1 MLSNVFLHRR
11 QQDDAFGGSPTAT
24 ATPSST
30 SASPAATTSNPA
42 TNGPTSSPL
51 LFFVALGFGVVFTN
65 LWIIVGVKY
74 CFRYNA
80 RNRAA
85 RLAAEGLGN
94 EADVRMQDMPRPRRR
109 REKKLMSMEDVNTRF
124 PLIKYKT
131 WMASR
136 AEKGLPTAGGITVP
150 SSRPTTAKD
159 DAGRKSENMATS
171 GVAMS
176 EKRDTMER
184 GNTANDTKPV
194 NDEKASL
201 SPHLDDTPLQ
211 QVQTSASTDDPHHQ
225 SAKNE
230 DDEDDEDHIHTAV
243 APELL
248 SSPGD
253 VCAICID
260 VLEDDDDI
268 RGLTCGH
275 AFHAAC
281 LDPWLTSR
289 RACCPLCK
297 ADYHVPKP
305 RRTETDVDA
314 LTPAPEGQ
322 REEAPLPA
330 IPVEVAR
337 GPRSRP
343 LRSMLSAMRNGR
355 QAGRLSAEE
364 SSTSGP
370 QSVPIAT
377 TITRTQ
383 TLQPSMPTWRREPV
397 TRLSM
402 LFSRNRSPTPVPSN
416 RPADATPAQLEAGNG
431 TRAA

>member
-1 MLSNVFLHRR
+1 MVPPVRPCSSSWPWGLVSSLQIYGRLFRSLASMRTVLTGHR
-11 QQDDAFGGSPTAT
+11 
-24 ATPSST
+24 
-30 SASPAATTSNPA
+30 
-42 TNGPTSSPL
+42 
-51 LFFVALGFGVVFTN
+51 
-65 LWIIVGVKY
+65 IIVGVKY

-131 WMASR
+131 WVVSR

-159 DAGRKSENMATS
+159 DAGRNSENLASPPVMPSEAKETTDQ
-171 GVAMS
+171 VAS
-176 EKRDTMER
+176 TEKD
-184 GNTANDTKPV
+184 NTTHAVRLLNE
-194 NDEKASL
+194 EKGSL
-201 SPHLDDTPLQ
+201 SPHPDETPLQ
-211 QVQTSASTDDPHHQ
+211 HVPTSASTDDHHQ
-225 SAKNE
+225 SAKHE

-253 VCAICID
+253 ICAICID

-297 ADYHVPKP
+297 ADYYVPKP
-305 RRTETDVDA
+305 RRPEADVDA
-314 LTPAPEGQ
+314 SAPASEGV
-322 REEAPLPA
+322 RVEAPLPA

-343 LRSMLSAMRNGR
+343 LRSMLSAMPNMRR
-355 QAGRLSAEE
+355 AGRPSAED
-364 SSTSGP
+364 STISGP
-370 QSVPIAT
+370 QSVPIPT

-383 TLQPSMPTWRREPV
+383 TLQPSVPTWRREPV

-402 LFSRNRSPTPVPSN
+402 LFSRNRSTTPVPST

-431 TRAA
+431 ARAA